1 VALTWGPDSS
11 KHWGT
16 CLRIHSIPMLQWN
29 MPSPSSVWKKLT
41 KHCLVVTRL
50 LFIVSTGVKWQ
61 AGKRG
66 STWHESPSF
75 SIPFQSSRQQL
86 KQLTCC
92 QQTQSCWHG
101 NKLPGRLLP
110 RESSSDYAIPIAV
123 RYRWWLW
130 SQQLT
135 LAVVNA
141 GESPP
146 CLWPVTDVFQSK
158 IHYGEVQL
166 CFVDVR

>member
-1 VALTWGPDSS
+1 MALTCGPDSS
-11 KHWGT
+11 QHWGT
-16 CLRIHSIPMLQWN
+16 CLRIHSIPMLQRN

-50 LFIVSTGVKWQ
+50 LFVVSTGVKGQ

-75 SIPFQSSRQQL
+75 SNPFPSSRQRL
-86 KQLTCC
+86 KQQMCC
-92 QQTQSCWHG
+92 QQTKGCWYG
-101 NKLPGRLLP
+101 NKLPGLLLP
-110 RESSSDYAIPIAV
+110 RESSSNYAIPIAA

-130 SQQLT
+130 SLQLT

-141 GESPP
+141 GESAPSLT
-146 CLWPVTDVFQSK
+146 CDQ
-158 IHYGEVQL
+158 
-166 CFVDVR
+166 